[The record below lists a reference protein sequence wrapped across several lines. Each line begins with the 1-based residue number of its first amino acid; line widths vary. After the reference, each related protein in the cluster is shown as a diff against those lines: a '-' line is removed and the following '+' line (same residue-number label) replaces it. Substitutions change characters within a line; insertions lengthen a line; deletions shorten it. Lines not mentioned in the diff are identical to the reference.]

1 MRWWK
6 AAALVAA
13 TAWAAAWAGPASA
26 AGKITMDDLRAG
38 LDAGRVVLVDVREA
52 DEFAAG
58 HVPGAVNVPVS
69 RMSLAA
75 LPPAGDKTIVV
86 MCRSGNRSSRV
97 QAAAAQAGRADLV
110 DYSGSMIEWTAKG
123 GPIVKGP

>member
-1 MRWWK
+1 MRFWK
-6 AAALVAA
+6 AAAIAALAMVTTA
-13 TAWAAAWAGPASA
+13 TAVSA
-26 AGKITMDDLRAG
+26 AGRITMDELRSG
-38 LDAGRVVLVDVREA
+38 LETGRVVLVDVREP
-52 DEFAAG
+52 DEFTAG

-75 LPPAGDKTIVV
+75 LPPAGDKTVVV

-110 DYSGSMIEWTAKG
+110 DYAGSMIEWTAKG

>member
-13 TAWAAAWAGPASA
+13 IAWAVPAAA
-26 AGKITMDDLRAG
+26 AGRITMDELRAG
-38 LDAGRVVLVDVREA
+38 LDAGRVVLVDVREP
-52 DEFAAG
+52 DEFSAG

-75 LPPAGDKTIVV
+75 LPPAGDKTVVV

-110 DYSGSMIEWTAKG
+110 DYAGSMNEWTAKG

>member
-1 MRWWK
+1 MRFWK
-6 AAALVAA
+6 AAAIAALAMVTTA
-13 TAWAAAWAGPASA
+13 TAVSA
-26 AGKITMDDLRAG
+26 AGRITMDELRSG
-38 LDAGRVVLVDVREA
+38 LEAGRVVLVDVREP
-52 DEFAAG
+52 DEFTAG

-75 LPPAGDKTIVV
+75 LPPAGDKTVVV
-86 MCRSGNRSSRV
+86 MCRSGNRSARV

-110 DYSGSMIEWTAKG
+110 DYAGSMNEWTAKG